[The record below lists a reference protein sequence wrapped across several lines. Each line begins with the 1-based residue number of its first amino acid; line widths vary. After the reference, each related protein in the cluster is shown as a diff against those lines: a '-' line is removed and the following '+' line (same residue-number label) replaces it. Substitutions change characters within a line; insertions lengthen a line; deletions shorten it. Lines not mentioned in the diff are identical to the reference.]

1 MTETELK
8 PCPFCGYEKAG
19 INYHEARFIRKH
31 YDGTKTI
38 MFRVY
43 GYCKRCKSRSKPITE
58 IVTNVYKMGW
68 LKEFK
73 DKSFPKAAEEWNRR
87 TYNG

>member
-1 MTETELK
+1 MTETELR

-19 INYHEARFIRKH
+19 IRYREARFIGQC

-43 GYCKRCKSRSKPITE
+43 GYCKRCNSRSKPITV
-58 IVTNVYKMGW
+58 IITNVHEKGW

-73 DKSFPKAAEEWNRR
+73 DKFYPKAAEEWNRR
-87 TYNG
+87 DI